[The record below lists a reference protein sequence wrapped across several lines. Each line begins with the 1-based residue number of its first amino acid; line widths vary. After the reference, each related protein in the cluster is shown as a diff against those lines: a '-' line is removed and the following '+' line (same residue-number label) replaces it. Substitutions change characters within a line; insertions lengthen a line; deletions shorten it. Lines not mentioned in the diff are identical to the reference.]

1 MSNNHKILLSAG
13 FLSLF
18 PSSNFLSQFPLGTKC
33 TQTSDHGITTLATEQ
48 IASLFEHFERGI
60 QRPKRAAGKNR
71 AEIGKWYENLG
82 NFAICNN
89 GVQEVALESSL
100 ECFAVDKSHQECSN
114 LKMMS
119 HLDEGQEEVDAVCDG
134 VEGQVD
140 TIGDGEEVVP
150 YQSDSNGNEDMAAE
164 VQDNICVEVHQAT
177 TLMHLGSLEKF
188 KDQSGAEM
196 GQGFIVDM
204 FGVSEVIRRL
214 MKMVMTGN

>member
-1 MSNNHKILLSAG
+1 MELQPWQQNKLQVFLNILREAFKGQKELLEKI
-13 FLSLF
+13 
-18 PSSNFLSQFPLGTKC
+18 
-33 TQTSDHGITTLATEQ
+33 EQ
-48 IASLFEHFERGI
+48 RL
-60 QRPKRAAGKNR
+60 
-71 AEIGKWYENLG
+71 EN
-82 NFAICNN
+82 
-89 GVQEVALESSL
+89 
-100 ECFAVDKSHQECSN
+100 VDKSHQECSN